1 MIISYKLVK
10 DAFDVDYT
18 PQELS
23 DKLTS
28 IGIEVEGIREIKHN
42 FKHIITGKIENIE
55 LIPDTKLFKSIINTG
70 KEKLQIITAATN
82 LKTGNIIPAA
92 LPGGSLADGTVI
104 KKIFWQAIKN
114 IKDFKSFKSNGM
126 LCSYLELGLDP
137 EYLSNEEKVGI
148 LILPEDTPIGLK
160 FEDILPIDDT
170 ILELSLLPDRADAFN
185 VNGLARWIE
194 TLKARDNGKRADF
207 SKFTPEVNLSFQGE
221 TNFEID
227 IKNPEMCPF
236 YSGRIIKNVNVK
248 KSSLKL
254 RQKLFMLKI
263 RPINNI
269 VDITNFINKFYGQP
283 LHAFD
288 FDKLDEKLIIRLA
301 KKGEKLKTLDEVE
314 RNLTDDNLVIAD
326 SKKPIAIAGVMGGK
340 STSVKEDTKNIIL
353 ESAYFSPKRIAQSSR
368 TLGLITDASTLFEK
382 GADSNFT
389 PIASLIA
396 TKLICEET
404 GGIPYKDNAISYLV
418 KPDTVK
424 VRLEKINSLLGE
436 QINKEDVKKYFDFE
450 GLKYK
455 DKGSFI
461 EVYPPTFRQDLKI
474 EEDLVEEVIRMKG
487 YNEFRETL
495 LSGEFRGSKRT
506 EFEDFIW
513 FLKDKLVALGLTE
526 IQTTSLINTEK
537 LKIIGLDEEKR
548 LIKLL
553 NPLTEDMNILR
564 PSLLTPML
572 DVLERNI
579 NAGKNS
585 ISIFEIGKVFRKD
598 ASFQEY
604 MELGI
609 MLFGDKISKNAFK
622 KAFSY
627 DFFYLKGIVEEFL
640 DSVRINYDFEEHAL
654 PFMHPYQSAKIISS
668 NKEIGYIGKIKD
680 EIFKNVFYASIYI
693 DGIFNESLFLCN
705 PHSSS
710 VDYKLKNFEDFSLY
724 PTVKR
729 DIAILVGESVSEKKV
744 RETIRHLNISELK
757 CITLFDIYKG
767 IPLPKGKKNLAYS
780 LEFSSMDKTLRGEEI
795 EELIEK
801 IEQEIKIKIGGILR
815 KK

>member
-1 MIISYKLVK
+1 MIISYKLLK
-10 DAFDVDYT
+10 DSFDLIYS
-18 PQELS
+18 PKELS

-42 FKHIITGKIENIE
+42 FENIKTGKIVSME
-55 LIPDTKLFKSIINTG
+55 LIPETKLFKIMVNIG
-70 KEKLQIITAATN
+70 KEALQIITAATN
-82 LKTGNIIPAA
+82 LKVNNIVPVA
-92 LPGGSLADGTVI
+92 LPDSILANGL
-104 KKIFWQAIKN
+104 AIKR
-114 IKDFKSFKSNGM
+114 KEFKGFDSNGM
-126 LCSYLELGLDP
+126 LCSYTELGLDS

-148 LILPEDTPIGLK
+148 LILPEDTPIGSK

-170 ILELSLLPDRADAFN
+170 ILELSLLPDRADAFS

-194 TLKARDNGKRADF
+194 TLKARDNGRKADF
-207 SKFTPEVNLSFQGE
+207 SKFIPKINLSFQEE

-288 FDKLDEKLIIRLA
+288 FDKLNKRIVIRVAKNREKIR
-301 KKGEKLKTLDEVE
+301 TLDEVE
-314 RNLTDDNLVIAD
+314 RVLTANNLVIAD
-326 SKKPIAIAGVMGGK
+326 NKNPIALAGVMGGK
-340 STSVKEDTKNIIL
+340 RTSVKEDTKNIIL
-353 ESAYFSPKRIAQSSR
+353 ESAYFSPKTIAQSSR

-382 GADSNFT
+382 GVDSNFT

-404 GGIPYKDNAISYLV
+404 GGIPYKDNAVSYLV

-436 QINKEDVKKYFDFE
+436 QISKEGVKKYFDFE
-450 GLKYK
+450 GLEYK

-461 EVYPPTFRQDLKI
+461 EVYPPSFRQDLKI

-585 ISIFEIGKVFRKD
+585 ISMFEIGKVFRKD

-604 MELGI
+604 TELGI
-609 MLFGDKISKNAFK
+609 MLSGDKISKNAFK

-640 DSVRINYDFEEHAL
+640 DSARINYDFEEHAL
-654 PFMHPYQSAKIISS
+654 PFMHPYQSTKIISS

-693 DGIFNESLFLCN
+693 DGIFNES
-705 PHSSS
+705 
-710 VDYKLKNFEDFSLY
+710 YKLKNFEDFSIY

-729 DIAILVGESVSEKKV
+729 DIAILVEESVSEKKV

-767 IPLPKGKKNLAYS
+767 TPLPKGKKNLAYS

>member
-1 MIISYKLVK
+1 MIISYKLLK
-10 DAFDVDYT
+10 DSFDLIYS
-18 PQELS
+18 PKELS

-42 FKHIITGKIENIE
+42 FENIKTGKIVSME
-55 LIPDTKLFKSIINTG
+55 LITETKLFKTMVSIGEET
-70 KEKLQIITAATN
+70 LQIITAATN
-82 LKTGNIIPAA
+82 LEVNNIVPVA
-92 LPGGSLADGTVI
+92 LPDSILANGL
-104 KKIFWQAIKN
+104 AIKREE
-114 IKDFKSFKSNGM
+114 FKGFKSNGM
-126 LCSYLELGLDP
+126 LCSYTELGLDP
-137 EYLSNEEKVGI
+137 EYLSNDEKVGI
-148 LILPEDTPIGLK
+148 LILPEDTPISLK

-170 ILELSLLPDRADAFN
+170 ILELSLLPDRADAFS

-194 TLKARDNGKRADF
+194 TLKARNNGKRADF

-288 FDKLDEKLIIRLA
+288 FDKLDKKLIIRLA

-353 ESAYFSPKRIAQSSR
+353 ESAYFSPKTIAQSSR

-450 GLKYK
+450 GLEYK

-461 EVYPPTFRQDLKI
+461 EVYPPSFRQDLKI

-537 LKIIGLDEEKR
+537 LKIVGLDEEKR

-585 ISIFEIGKVFRKD
+585 ISMFEIGKVFRKD

-604 MELGI
+604 VELGI
-609 MLFGDKISKNAFK
+609 MLSGDKISKNAFK
-622 KAFSY
+622 KASSY

-640 DSVRINYDFEEHAL
+640 NSVRINYDFEEHAL

-693 DGIFNESLFLCN
+693 DGIFNEF
-705 PHSSS
+705 
-710 VDYKLKNFEDFSLY
+710 YKLKNFEDFSLY

-729 DIAILVGESVSEKKV
+729 DIAILVEESVSEKKV

>member
-1 MIISYKLVK
+1 MIISYKLLK

-28 IGIEVEGIREIKHN
+28 IGIEVEGIRDVKHN
-42 FKHIITGKIENIE
+42 FKHIITGKIVSME
-55 LIPDTKLFKSIINTG
+55 LITETKLFKTMVSIG
-70 KEKLQIITAATN
+70 EEALQIITAATN
-82 LKTGNIIPAA
+82 LEVNNIVPVA
-92 LPGGSLADGTVI
+92 LPDSILANGL
-104 KKIFWQAIKN
+104 AIKREE
-114 IKDFKSFKSNGM
+114 FKGFKSNGM
-126 LCSYLELGLDP
+126 LCSYTELGLDP

-148 LILPEDTPIGLK
+148 LILPEDTSIGLK

-170 ILELSLLPDRADAFN
+170 VLELSLLPDRADAFN

-288 FDKLDEKLIIRLA
+288 FDKLDEKIIIRLA

-436 QINKEDVKKYFDFE
+436 LINKEDVKKYFDFE

-487 YNEFRETL
+487 YN
-495 LSGEFRGSKRT
+495 EFRGSKRT

-585 ISIFEIGKVFRKD
+585 ISMFEIGKVFRKD

-609 MLFGDKISKNAFK
+609 MLSGDKISKNAFK

-654 PFMHPYQSAKIISS
+654 PFMHPYQSAKIISL

-710 VDYKLKNFEDFSLY
+710 VDYKLKNFEDFSIY

-729 DIAILVGESVSEKKV
+729 DIAILVEESVSEKKV